1 MLMAEGASV
10 ARAQQTKGRWRTHPM
25 SDHCVKAHHGNG
37 EVLCIMV
44 FELCCGTPCKNGSI
58 CSSSAALHEQHI
70 LVCHWITLLVRQ
82 CKPCAEVLDTQRT
95 TALQCFFSMLQNQ
108 VYTLCKCDPV
118 RNC

>member
-1 MLMAEGASV
+1 MKWQPANDEGQAS
-10 ARAQQTKGRWRTHPM
+10 GY
-25 SDHCVKAHHGNG
+25 SDFQILQSDYTPTSLVR

-44 FELCCGTPCKNGSI
+44 FELCCGTPCKKGSI

-82 CKPCAEVLDTQRT
+82 CKPCAEVLDMQRT
-95 TALQCFFSMLQNQ
+95 AALQCFFSMLQNQ
-108 VYTLCKCDPV
+108 VYTLCRFDSV